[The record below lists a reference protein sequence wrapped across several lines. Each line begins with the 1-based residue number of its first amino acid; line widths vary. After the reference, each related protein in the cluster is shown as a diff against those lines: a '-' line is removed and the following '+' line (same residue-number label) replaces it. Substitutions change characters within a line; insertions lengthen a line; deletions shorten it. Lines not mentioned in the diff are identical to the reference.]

1 VYAGLGDKEK
11 ALEQARQAVADCE
24 NDAVA
29 KPVAESTLAKI
40 RARFGDAGSA
50 ITGTQRLLKVPGG
63 ITRGDPRFNPFW
75 DLPRRDPRFQQLL
88 GDKQS
93 NRA

>member
-1 VYAGLGDKEK
+1 MRG
-11 ALEQARQAVADCE
+11 RQWKVTTVMPSLSGVSKPSSLKFKRVSADA
-24 NDAVA
+24 D
-29 KPVAESTLAKI
+29 
-40 RARFGDAGSA
+40 SA
-50 ITGTQRLLKVPGG
+50 IAAIQRLLKVPGG

-75 DLPRRDPRFQQLL
+75 DLPRKDPRFQQLL